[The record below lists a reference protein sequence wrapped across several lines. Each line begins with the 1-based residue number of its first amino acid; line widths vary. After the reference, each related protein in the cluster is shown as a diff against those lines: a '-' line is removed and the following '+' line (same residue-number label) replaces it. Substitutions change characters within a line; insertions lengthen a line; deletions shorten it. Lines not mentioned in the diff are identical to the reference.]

1 MAKKSKPEES
11 NGVTVESVAPPVV
24 TKPAVT
30 AESAVAA
37 HGPPPVDPSLIR
49 LRDIKQ
55 EMEDEIR
62 SFKDNMVSKYS
73 SYQGHDLRK
82 DVSWFM
88 EQMGISISNDMERV
102 KREERQ
108 RLIHENRY
116 VK

>member
-1 MAKKSKPEES
+1 MAKKKSKPEET
-11 NGVTVESVAPPVV
+11 NGVTVETAVPLVVAEPTVV
-24 TKPAVT
+24 
-30 AESAVAA
+30 SG
-37 HGPPPVDPSLIR
+37 HGPPAVDQRLIR

-62 SFKDNMVSKYS
+62 SFKDNMVAKYS

-102 KREERQ
+102 KRDERQ
-108 RLIHENRY
+108 RLIRENHY
-116 VK
+116 GK